1 MSSLKHPARL
11 FEGRKAIVSGGSR
24 GIGSAVA
31 QRLIDG
37 GALVAVMARS
47 RDPQT
52 PAEALY
58 IEADLSFETGVTA
71 AAEHAVRE
79 LGGLDILIN
88 NAGAGQPQLPDSSAI
103 TDTQWMDS
111 LNINLMAAVRLTTA
125 VLSTLK
131 RSKSGVIINLSAACA
146 TPAPGAMLH
155 YLSAKAALNTYS
167 LGLGNELAPYGIRVN
182 VVTPGPVS
190 TPGGNAFRKVV
201 LDAMGMDAQA
211 LAQHVPLR
219 RLGTAQDV
227 ADMIAFLV
235 SDQGRWLTMHNYFVD
250 GGMAAL

>member
-1 MSSLKHPARL
+1 MSSLKHPASL

-37 GALVAVMARS
+37 GAQVAVLARS
-47 RDPQT
+47 RHPQT
-52 PAEALY
+52 PAEALF
-58 IEADLSFETGVTA
+58 IEVDLSCESGVTV

-103 TDTQWMDS
+103 TDRQWVDS

-131 RSKSGVIINLSAACA
+131 RSEFGVIINLSAGCA

-182 VVTPGPVS
+182 VVTPGPIS
-190 TPGGNAFRKVV
+190 SPGGDAFRKVI
-201 LDAMGMDAQA
+201 LDAMDMDVQA
-211 LAQHVPLR
+211 MVEQVPLR
-219 RLGTAQDV
+219 RLGTTQEV